1 MNEHKSVSLRPV
13 SQEDDR
19 ILYEWSNSDLVRSVS
34 LSTSKFSWESH
45 QKWFRKCLKDQKCTI
60 FVGLNVREE
69 PIGQIRFNQT
79 DELNAEVHVNIN
91 PDLIGQ
97 GLGTALIQIGTEK
110 YFSITNTLYI
120 TALVLESN
128 MASIN
133 AFNKANYIYQ
143 SDVWINK
150 IKTLKLVRRRS

>member
-34 LSTSKFSWESH
+34 LSTSKFSWESP

-69 PIGQIRFNQT
+69 PIGQIRLEKDKDDSLIDYAVAKNYRNKGYGFMLIKDCLRNKGKI
-79 DELNAEVHVNIN
+79 ENFKAVVHKKNI
-91 PDLIGQ
+91 
-97 GLGTALIQIGTEK
+97 
-110 YFSITNTLYI
+110 
-120 TALVLESN
+120 
-128 MASIN
+128 ASIN
-133 AFNKANYIYQ
+133 IFKRLNF
-143 SDVWINK
+143 K
-150 IKTLKLVRRRS
+150 IEC